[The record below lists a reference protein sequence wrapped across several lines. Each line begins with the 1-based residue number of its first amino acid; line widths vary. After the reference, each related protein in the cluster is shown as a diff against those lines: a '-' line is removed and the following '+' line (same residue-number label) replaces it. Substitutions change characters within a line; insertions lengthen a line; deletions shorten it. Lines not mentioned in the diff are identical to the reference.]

1 MLTHIFSIGLSP
13 MFQSWASKAIQSQ
26 TLFPQF
32 FLSVPSVNIFPARRK
47 TRNTDDCLRMSDPFG
62 LLFRHQVLLDSKV
75 YLGRECTSDNLEWTG
90 NTNGEHLSLCDSSIE
105 NTSIAPVSLSFVA
118 VATVKEWHIK
128 LSGAGDYNE
137 AFPKKFSKLKWLV
150 HFQPPLNTIFMND
163 WHTGIAVL
171 SRLQDRLCHGDGKD
185 MLISRD
191 SGGVE
196 LRTTASMFREKVC
209 IHHMLTKHAEACAS
223 ILKQWTMFL

>member
-1 MLTHIFSIGLSP
+1 M
-13 MFQSWASKAIQSQ
+13 
-26 TLFPQF
+26 
-32 FLSVPSVNIFPARRK
+32 
-47 TRNTDDCLRMSDPFG
+47 
-62 LLFRHQVLLDSKV
+62 
-75 YLGRECTSDNLEWTG
+75 
-90 NTNGEHLSLCDSSIE
+90 
-105 NTSIAPVSLSFVA
+105 APVSLSFVA
-118 VATVKEWHIK
+118 VATVKEWYIK

-171 SRLQDRLCHGDGKD
+171 SQLQDQLCHGDGKD

-196 LRTTASMFREKVC
+196 LRTTASMFKEKWTVLLRT
-209 IHHMLTKHAEACAS
+209 ILDNKGCAIAMGPS
-223 ILKQWTMFL
+223 AKKAVGGSLCLITFEMRHYFISSAKRHSLAPG